1 MSDSKKPRLR
11 IEEPSV
17 VPLRHVEDTGERYHG
32 PHGRPTQMKK
42 PTVSEIRARHEVLA
56 NRLSYDT
63 DIPYLLDLVKRLG
76 ELAELIL
83 TETNPVN
90 VLGPPEVTRE
100 MEKKARALLK
110 ELKQ

>member
-1 MSDSKKPRLR
+1 MSES
-11 IEEPSV
+11 
-17 VPLRHVEDTGERYHG
+17 
-32 PHGRPTQMKK
+32 KK
-42 PTVSEIRARHEVLA
+42 PTVSEIRARDEDMQGEESLA
-56 NRLSYDT
+56 KFIFHART
-63 DIPYLLDLVKRLG
+63 DIPYLLDLVERLG

-90 VLGPPEVTRE
+90 VLGPPEVTHE